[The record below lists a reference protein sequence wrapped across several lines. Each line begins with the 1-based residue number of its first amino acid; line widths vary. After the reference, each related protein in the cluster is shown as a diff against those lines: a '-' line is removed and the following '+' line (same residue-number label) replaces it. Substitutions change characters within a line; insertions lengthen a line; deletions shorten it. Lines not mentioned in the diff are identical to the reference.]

1 MANEVELDVIRDG
14 IKQPDASKEQ
24 IDNVIEQP
32 EQPDGEPEQPDDEP
46 EYLTFEQ
53 LEQLEQLD
61 GEIQFAAVVTVNI
74 DSSPERQ
81 EIENQEIDF

>member
-1 MANEVELDVIRDG
+1 MANEAELDVIRDR

-24 IDNVIEQP
+24 IDNVIEQ
-32 EQPDGEPEQPDDEP
+32 PEQPDDEP

-61 GEIQFAAVVTVNI
+61 GEIQFAAVVTGNI

>member
-32 EQPDGEPEQPDDEP
+32 EQPDGEPE
-46 EYLTFEQ
+46 YLTFEQ

-61 GEIQFAAVVTVNI
+61 GEIQFAAVVTGNI